1 MKKKNTLKLM
11 IPLLIVSMLCIVL
24 KLLISYLFPLSRLLL
39 SVFFPVLLILLIVF
53 LAKAEKILVKR
64 VLICSMIA
72 VVSVIFAVLPI
83 DRQLELARFHVSK
96 EAYSTAARQVQ
107 KSVAASG
114 DTVSGRYSLKYPQSM
129 LNPTVGGY
137 VSYYKKG
144 NSTAVLFPV
153 SESLSIVRYFAYFS
167 DPEARSLLERPKKK
181 PSDSV
186 PYDRIEELDGWQ
198 WAYVFSW
205 GDDMPPKDPN
215 L

>member
-1 MKKKNTLKLM
+1 M
-11 IPLLIVSMLCIVL
+11 IPLLAVSIICVIL

-39 SVFFPVLLILLIVF
+39 YVFVPVLLILLIVF
-53 LAKAEKILVKR
+53 LAKADKILVKR
-64 VLICSMIA
+64 VMICSMTAVMA
-72 VVSVIFAVLPI
+72 VVFAVLPI
-83 DRQLELARFHVSK
+83 DRRLELARFHVSK
-96 EAYSTAARQVQ
+96 EAYGSAAREVQ
-107 KSVAASG
+107 RSVEASE
-114 DTVSGRYSLKYPQSM
+114 DAVSGRYSLKYPQSM
-129 LNPTVGGY
+129 LNPAVGGFAY
-137 VSYYKKG
+137 YYKKG
-144 NSTAVLFPV
+144 SSTAVLFPV

-181 PSDSV
+181 AGDSV